1 MKTQVSL
8 TKTLN
13 KGFTLIE
20 LLIVIAILG
29 VLAVVVLSA
38 LNPVEQINKSRD
50 AATVSD
56 AEQLIGGIERYY
68 ANTQLYPWQIAS
80 GDSKLTTWADT
91 QAVTWGVSGC
101 NQNTTCALA
110 NLTSTTTELKSSFKT
125 RLQDT
130 NNTKIYAHNIGTTGS
145 STYLCFKPKSQTFA
159 KVASARCIAGLPSDA
174 PSSSTQACPTGCS
187 VAGTDSCFYCIP

>member
-1 MKTQVSL
+1 MSL
-8 TKTLN
+8 PVNLN
-13 KGFTLIE
+13 LPEGD
-20 LLIVIAILG
+20 LLRLCNRILLS
-29 VLAVVVLSA
+29 LAESKF
-38 LNPVEQINKSRD
+38 QSF
-50 AATVSD
+50 
-56 AEQLIGGIERYY
+56 QLFLCRY